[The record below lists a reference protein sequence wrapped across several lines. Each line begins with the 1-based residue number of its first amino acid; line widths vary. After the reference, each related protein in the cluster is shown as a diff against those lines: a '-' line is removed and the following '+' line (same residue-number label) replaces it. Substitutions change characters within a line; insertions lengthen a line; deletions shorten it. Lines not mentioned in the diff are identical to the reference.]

1 MGKPFER
8 QAFYLHA
15 FYFLIR
21 SSYPITSPWWLLI
34 MIHVQPNFGVIIR
47 NHYWQ
52 PSLAQACWWKA
63 NSTNFSISF
72 MNPSTCN
79 SCPFLNYF
87 FTLSWS
93 SEKILLF
100 YSLKLSY
107 SLHNWWDFLYLFYWE
122 EKIWNLKKKGS
133 EVPDRTFCKETCA
146 ISVESLSVG
155 SMLMRDK
162 YVWFALTLQKGCT
175 LIELL

>member
-34 MIHVQPNFGVIIR
+34 MIQPNFGVTIR

-52 PSLAQACWWKA
+52 QVLLKLADGRQ
-63 NSTNFSISF
+63 TQLTFLSF

-107 SLHNWWDFLYLFYWE
+107 SLHNWWDFLYVFYWE

-146 ISVESLSVG
+146 IHVESLSVG